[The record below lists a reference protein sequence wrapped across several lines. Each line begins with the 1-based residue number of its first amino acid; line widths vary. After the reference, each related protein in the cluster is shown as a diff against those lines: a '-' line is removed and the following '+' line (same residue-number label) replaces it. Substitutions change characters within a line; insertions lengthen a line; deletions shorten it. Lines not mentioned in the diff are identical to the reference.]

1 MENFKFLFQLYF
13 RPATAMS
20 EIIDKGS
27 WLFAAV
33 LMLIVSFA
41 FQYAV
46 NSRVANTYAVS
57 KSDYYLT
64 NSSFND
70 ENSPAGRLTPAQRG
84 EAEFYANLDLENEL
98 KHERRP
104 FPIAGKHTPYF
115 VSFEEN
121 FFTPVISLSV

>member
-13 RPATAMS
+13 RPASAMS

-33 LMLIVSFA
+33 LMLLVSFA

-46 NSRVANTYAVS
+46 NSRIANTYAVS

-64 NSSFND
+64 HSNFGD
-70 ENSPAGRLTPAQRG
+70 EENSPPGQLTPAQRE
-84 EAEFYANLDLENEL
+84 EAEFYANLDLE
-98 KHERRP
+98 R
-104 FPIAGKHTPYF
+104 
-115 VSFEEN
+115 
-121 FFTPVISLSV
+121 